1 MTMFKNEVFNC
12 IKAVLVSEEENNI
25 SEIDLDISSE
35 KREIFKILKG
45 PATIIGQC
53 YETNIVA
60 MKCRYKE
67 SYFEL
72 MKNRNILP
80 KPFDDEKDTIG
91 PILLVR
97 MNKNALPED
106 FTISEYT
113 AMKNT

>member
-1 MTMFKNEVFNC
+1 MMFKNEVFTSV
-12 IKAVLVSEEENNI
+12 KAVLVSEEENNI

-53 YETNIVA
+53 YVTDVVA
-60 MKCRYKE
+60 MKCRHEE
-67 SYFEL
+67 SQFEL
-72 MKNRNILP
+72 MENRNTLP
-80 KPFDDEKDTIG
+80 KPFNEETGIIG
-91 PILLVR
+91 SVLLVR

-113 AMKNT
+113 AMKNL